1 MHNYRSWSVF
11 SNLIVLSGLLL
22 SSSVWAVVNVDKT
35 RVVFNQSDLTQ
46 SVNVINSGQ
55 NETFLQ
61 LWTDE
66 GDLTLSP
73 DASITPI
80 IVMPP
85 VIKMFPGEMRSL
97 RIMLTS
103 RYSLPTDKESIYW
116 LNIYQIPAL
125 KKALNVA
132 ERKVTL
138 PLRIRLKIFVRPAG
152 LNAPQ
157 TRDPEK
163 IRFAVTERKLTI
175 TNPTPWFM
183 SMNVNLRGHQ
193 AIKNLMLAPQSDLQ
207 LNSDAPL
214 KAGDSVS
221 YAVINDQGIPVN
233 YATVFK

>member
-1 MHNYRSWSVF
+1 MHNYRLWLVF

-22 SSSVWAVVNVDKT
+22 STSVWAVVNVDKT
-35 RVVFNQSDLTQ
+35 RIVFNPSDLTQ
-46 SVNVINSGQ
+46 SINVINSGQ

-61 LWTDE
+61 IWTDD

-80 IVMPP
+80 IVIPP
-85 VIKMFPGEMRSL
+85 VVKMFPGEMRSL
-97 RIMLTS
+97 RLMLTS
-103 RYSLPTDKESIYW
+103 RQTLPANKESLFW

-125 KKALNVA
+125 KKALSVA
-132 ERKVTL
+132 ERKVVL

-152 LNAPQ
+152 LNAPL
-157 TRDPEK
+157 TIDPEK
-163 IRFAVTERKLTI
+163 IRFAVSGNKITI

-183 SMNVNLRGHQ
+183 SMNVNPKGHQ
-193 AIKNLMLAPQSDLQ
+193 SIKNLMIAPQSDLQ
-207 LNSDAPL
+207 LNSDATL
-214 KAGDSVS
+214 KSGDSVS